1 VATGEAVGIPSRT
14 ALSAG
19 AAGEG
24 GLRWRAGPP
33 FERPDPPS
41 SWKDLVMADIG
52 LLALTVVL
60 FGLLAL
66 VVKGVERL

>member
-1 VATGEAVGIPSRT
+1 M
-14 ALSAG
+14 
-19 AAGEG
+19 
-24 GLRWRAGPP
+24 
-33 FERPDPPS
+33 RPDPPN

-52 LLALTVVL
+52 LLALTLAL